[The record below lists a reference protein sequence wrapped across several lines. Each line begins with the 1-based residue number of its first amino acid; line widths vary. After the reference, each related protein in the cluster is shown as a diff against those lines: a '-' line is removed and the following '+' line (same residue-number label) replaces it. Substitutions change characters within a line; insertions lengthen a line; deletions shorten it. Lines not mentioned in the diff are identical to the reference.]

1 MAGVVSKGGPIFSG
15 EGRHYEGGP
24 IFLQIPA
31 RMHKKRTIL
40 LVDADPMDRQFMRSL
55 LEEEGFTVLEAVDY
69 WDAVEIHRAHAG
81 EIDLLLTALALP
93 SNNGYELARTL
104 FQEDAHLKTL
114 FVSAPAG
121 AEVSPYYHMPITG
134 RHMIAKPLS
143 ADELRERVRAIFR
156 AAPRRFAQAA
166 SERVRRAFASHGKSN
181 A

>member
-1 MAGVVSKGGPIFSG
+1 MDIS
-15 EGRHYEGGP
+15 
-24 IFLQIPA
+24 A
-31 RMHKKRTIL
+31 RMRKKKTIL
-40 LVDADPMDRQFMRSL
+40 LVDADPRDRQFMRSL

-69 WDAVEIHRAHAG
+69 WDAVDIHRSHAG
-81 EIDLLLTALALP
+81 GIDLLLTALSLP

-114 FVSAPAG
+114 FVSARAG

-143 ADELRERVRAIFR
+143 ADELRERVGAIFR
-156 AAPRRFAQAA
+156 ATPGRFSRGA
-166 SERVRRAFASHGKSN
+166 SEGARRRLASHGEGN

>member
-1 MAGVVSKGGPIFSG
+1 
-15 EGRHYEGGP
+15 
-24 IFLQIPA
+24 
-31 RMHKKRTIL
+31 
-40 LVDADPMDRQFMRSL
+40 MRGL

-69 WDAVEIHRAHAG
+69 WDAVEIHRSHSG
-81 EIDLLLTALALP
+81 GIDLLLTALSLP

-114 FVSAPAG
+114 FASARAG

-156 AAPRRFAQAA
+156 AASRRLSGAA
-166 SERVRRAFASHGKSN
+166 SGAARRTFASHGKRN